1 FGPPSD
7 RTGGLIHEYR
17 EPPPEARQGIHGA
30 LQAMPVF
37 FAGELRW
44 SPVRRLLGAECL
56 SREATG
62 GGDERGACS
71 AAGQGQRG
79 RFARAARSA
88 GELAAAH
95 LQARGWLRARGSG

>member
-1 FGPPSD
+1 ASSTSTGSRRLKRD
-7 RTGGLIHEYR
+7 REYMA
-17 EPPPEARQGIHGA
+17 PFRQ
-30 LQAMPVF
+30 MPVF